1 MFAGI
6 IKSLYKQ
13 VWFGFVFFFF
23 SIKQL
28 QSINST
34 SHNTLIIPV
43 L

>member
-13 VWFGFVFFFF
+13 VWFGFVFFF